1 MKERR
6 EWVSTPEVA
15 MLSNE
20 SMVDQHVYDSVSLH
34 DVDVEVPPTVDVAV
48 EIHQEEEEG
57 LPSLPPPRKPARM
70 KRREKLTDNKSPAL
84 KETLV

>member
-34 DVDVEVPPTVDVAV
+34 DVDDEVPPTVDVAV
-48 EIHQEEEEG
+48 EIHQEEEG

-70 KRREKLTDNKSPAL
+70 KRREKLTDDKSPAL

>member
-34 DVDVEVPPTVDVAV
+34 EVPPTVDVAV

-70 KRREKLTDNKSPAL
+70 KRREKLTDDKSPAL